1 MTNPH
6 NGECHMSLTT
16 YIEKLTKWSEVEESL
31 FRSHLILNINLD
43 EIEHEYY
50 MNREER

>member
-1 MTNPH
+1 
-6 NGECHMSLTT
+6 MSLTT
-16 YIEKLTKWSEVEESL
+16 YIEELPKWSEIEESF
-31 FRSHLILNINLD
+31 FRSHLILNIQLD

>member
-1 MTNPH
+1 
-6 NGECHMSLTT
+6 MSLTT

-31 FRSHLILNINLD
+31 FRSHLILNIKLD